1 MVIIED
7 KGQKEDKHTLK
18 HNFFANRG
26 IEVQRYPLPVGDYV
40 LCTDKMLDVIARKAV
55 RKKEPKKMDFLG
67 TYSRV
72 VDTKKDIQ
80 ELIGNICGAQHNR
93 FRDECI
99 LAQNNGIELFVLVE
113 NEPSVIIPKWGD
125 KTPIHNSE
133 VHNLQELFRWINP
146 RLFMSQ
152 NRQFNYSK
160 SGKKLQT
167 GATKGKV
174 IAKACLTMQAKYGVK
189 FVFCNPRDAGQ
200 RVLELLMYG
209 K

>member
-1 MVIIED
+1 MIIIED
-7 KGQKEDKHTLK
+7 KGQKEGKHKLK
-18 HNFFANRG
+18 HNYFANRG
-26 IEVQRYPLPVGDYV
+26 IELQRYPLPVGDYAI
-40 LCTDKMLDVIARKAV
+40 CNDKMLDVIMRKAV
-55 RKKEPKKMDFLG
+55 RGQEPKKMDFLG

-133 VHNLQELFRWINP
+133 VHNLQELFRWVNP
-146 RLFMSQ
+146 RLFLDYKQ
-152 NRQFNYSK
+152 IYGYSN
-160 SGKKLQT
+160 GKKT
-167 GATKGKV
+167 KVACATKGKV
-174 IAKACLTMQAKYGVK
+174 IAKACITMQEKYGVK
-189 FVFCNPRDAGQ
+189 FVFCNPKNAGQ
-200 RVLELLMYG
+200 RVLELLRNG